1 MIKITEGTLYLS
13 FFIQSSKDKGGDE
26 KYSDDFISDHIT
38 ESIPSY
44 QQASSNLPKPEKIS
58 SSLIEE
64 SIPEA
69 VSKDNSAPYKNT
81 KFDASGK

>member
-1 MIKITEGTLYLS
+1 MVDDEIIEDI
-13 FFIQSSKDKGGDE
+13 IQSSKDKCGD
-26 KYSDDFISDHIT
+26 KDYSDDFISDHIT

-44 QQASSNLPKPEKIS
+44 QQASYNLPKHEKIS

-69 VSKDNSAPYKNT
+69 VSKENSLPFKKG
-81 KFDASGK
+81 KFDGSGI